1 MNKYEQII
9 KQIIETSPS
18 WEKDGGGVRGRT
30 LAPLIGGAS
39 GPNLMGDPI
48 PQQFNQQRR
57 ELIQQQDDPVAKLNL
72 PSIGGGGG
80 GVIPPHPWQVLLR
93 AVPDTDPVEYEYRVD
108 LNSTLYSSLGSFS
121 NIAVTG
127 LDFWAPASTG
137 YLYLFGVVSNG
148 VCTEASIQGPEAIP
162 SDRIDFVGGIQN
174 SFSAIIAYL
183 YGDGAGGIAVQQ
195 RAFHNFTLINSC
207 VNGNAAIY
215 PIAT

>member
-9 KQIIETSPS
+9 KQIIETNPS

-72 PSIGGGGG
+72 PATGGGGG

-93 AVPDTDPVEYEYRVD
+93 TVPNTDPVEYEYRVD

-127 LDFWAPASTG
+127 LNFWAEASVG

-148 VCTEASIQGPEAIP
+148 VCTEASIQGPTSIP
-162 SDRIDFVGGIQN
+162 SDRIDVVDEAQT
-174 SFSAIIAYL
+174 SFSSIIAYL
-183 YGDGAGGIAVQQ
+183 YIDGDGGIAVQQ
-195 RAFHNFTLINSC
+195 RAFHNFTLIDSC
-207 VNGNAAIY
+207 VNGVSAIY